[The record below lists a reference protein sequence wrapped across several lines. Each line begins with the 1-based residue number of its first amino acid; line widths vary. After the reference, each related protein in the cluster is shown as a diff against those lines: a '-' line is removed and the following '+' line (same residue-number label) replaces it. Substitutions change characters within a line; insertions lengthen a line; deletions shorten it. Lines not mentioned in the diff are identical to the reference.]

1 LGVLFFSVQQQQIAY
16 VAVGVAVA
24 GG

>member
-16 VAVGVAVA
+16 IAVGVAVA